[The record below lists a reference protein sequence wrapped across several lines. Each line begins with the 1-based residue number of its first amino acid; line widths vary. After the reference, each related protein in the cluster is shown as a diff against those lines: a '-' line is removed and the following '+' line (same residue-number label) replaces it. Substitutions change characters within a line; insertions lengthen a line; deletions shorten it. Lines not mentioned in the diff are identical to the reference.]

1 MAIFYLPFN
10 QAAADASFGTSGQTI
25 VANTGKQ
32 APWWKLGIGFLKKF
46 EERNIRVLYRDSQQ
60 DLSSASIG
68 TNIYI
73 TGHGEPGSLRI
84 QARLDAPDPSLSP
97 IDLALQLDNRRL
109 PKSFFGSIRI
119 VACSTG
125 SGDLSFAQQFS
136 EAMGVLGY
144 RFCNIYGYT
153 LDIAIAEDL
162 EHIRS
167 TPGME
172 DATSYSKLAGDADT
186 GTIAGTASQFRRRFD
201 QNKNPFN
208 R

>member
-1 MAIFYLPFN
+1 MAIFYIPFDQTTAD
-10 QAAADASFGTSGQTI
+10 QAFGTAGQNI

-32 APWWKLGIGFLKKF
+32 APWWKLGIGSFKSF
-46 EERNIRVLYRDSQQ
+46 EQRNIRVLYRDSQQ
-60 DLSSASIG
+60 DLSSAGGG

-84 QARLDAPDPSLSP
+84 RATLDAVEPSLSP
-97 IDLALQLDNRRL
+97 TDLALQLDDRRL
-109 PKSFFGSIRI
+109 PKSFFGSIR
-119 VACSTG
+119 VLACSAG
-125 SGDLSFAQQFS
+125 SGDFSFAQQFS
-136 EAMGVLGY
+136 VAMGVLGY

-153 LDIAIAEDL
+153 LDIGIAEDL

-167 TPGME
+167 NPGME
-172 DATSYSKLAGDADT
+172 DATSYSKLAGNAIE
-186 GTIAGTASQFRRRFD
+186 GTVAGTASQFRRRFD